1 MVEKIFRDREGLD
14 PNEVEWSFILSQLAR
29 PFDYGEV
36 KFREQSRGKFAAYID
51 SRTLQNRLDEVV
63 GPNWETSF
71 RELAT
76 RNTLVTSK
84 SPTVAQEKHKIAF
97 IEAENSRRLGTASEY
112 NGKILSPDYL
122 GNAEPIIPEL
132 DYVPAPIER
141 ANNYGKVKNKSDEI
155 FEYQDIY
162 TTGVNCDLIIYGR
175 TRSDVGTPAQAEP
188 VKSAYSDSL
197 KRAAVQWGVG
207 RYLYTLGFF
216 ANGDPEL
223 PEDALPEEQF
233 DFGKAIST
241 ERASIAKTLE
251 EKPDEDVKEALEIV
265 MSRYSP
271 LVSLVQKR
279 RILMNLKEITA
290 FLKNKEK

>member
-1 MVEKIFRDREGLD
+1 MAETVFRDREGHA

-36 KFREQSRGKFAAYID
+36 KFREQSRGKYAAYID
-51 SRTLQNRLDEVV
+51 SRTLQTRLDEVV
-63 GPNWETSF
+63 GSNWETNF

-76 RNTLVTSK
+76 RNTLAIPRT
-84 SPTVAQEKHKIAF
+84 PTVAQEKHSIAF
-97 IEAENSRRLGTASEY
+97 IEAENARKLEIASEY
-112 NGKILSPDYL
+112 NRRIEGIAAPY
-122 GNAEPIIPEL
+122 IPEL
-132 DYVPAPIER
+132 KYAPPLIER
-141 ANNYGKVKNKSDEI
+141 ANAYGKVKNRSDEL
-155 FEYQDIY
+155 FEYHDIY
-162 TTGVNCDLIIYGR
+162 TTGVNCDLIIYGV

-207 RYLYTLGFF
+207 RYLYSLGFF
-216 ANGDPEL
+216 ASDDPEL

-233 DFGKAIST
+233 DFGKAIAE
-241 ERASIAKTLE
+241 ERATITAMLAE
-251 EKPDEDVKEALEIV
+251 NNDIDAREALELV

-279 RILMNLKEITA
+279 RILINLKEITT